1 MRKRQM
7 LAVLGLA
14 TLAAGCGLGDVVDSA
29 TGGQDQ
35 PGMTTVEPTFPGAED
50 SGGSST
56 SSSSTQSSES
66 GSTSESTE
74 APTSSSAS
82 TTSKTSGSSNSA
94 ADFSDLTER
103 DALYYTGN
111 GNSSLAGTRFTSPTG
126 NIQCHITGEGAGCV
140 VEEHQAWPASNRY
153 DDGIPEV
160 TPDVIGW
167 YPGKIGQRAPQH
179 WKQQG
184 SWPSRGTGT
193 ELPYG
198 TYLDVVTDI
207 DGETPNVRCGS
218 RETGMTCVAGSHGFS
233 VSRET
238 YEVW

>member
-1 MRKRQM
+1 M

-50 SGGSST
+50 GGESST

-66 GSTSESTE
+66 GSTSPS
-74 APTSSSAS
+74 ASPSSSSSSAEA
-82 TTSKTSGSSNSA
+82 SGAPSSS
-94 ADFSDLTER
+94 ADFSDLTKL
-103 DALYYTGN
+103 DALPYSGN
-111 GNSSLAGTRFTSPTG
+111 GSGPSAGTRFASPTG
-126 NIQCHITGEGAGCV
+126 NIRCHITGVGAACSV
-140 VEEHQAWPASNRY
+140 KKHNAWPANNRY
-153 DDGIPEV
+153 DDGIPET

-167 YPGKIGQRAPQH
+167 YPGSIGHGVPKH

-184 SWPSRGTGT
+184 SFPVGDYAN

-198 TYLDVVTDI
+198 SYLDVVTSLE
-207 DGETPNVRCGS
+207 GETPNVRCGS